1 MHLLLLTIETLK
13 QDKMYELIEL
23 ITDRPLQ
30 EENDN
35 SCIDDFYKSDNFEA
49 YFENGNE
56 DEWIRIHGTYELE
69 IEEEDNSME
78 EDTRNVFYID
88 RIKFNDL
95 TIYMNDV
102 KVNLQLAELQSLLN
116 DVENKI
122 IKHFDF

>member
-1 MHLLLLTIETLK
+1 
-13 QDKMYELIEL
+13 MYELIEL

-49 YFENGNE
+49 YYENGNE
-56 DEWIRIHGTYELE
+56 DEWIRIEGTYELE
-69 IEEEDNSME
+69 IEEEDNSIE

>member
-1 MHLLLLTIETLK
+1 
-13 QDKMYELIEL
+13 MYELIEL
-23 ITDRPLQ
+23 ITDKPLQ

-35 SCIDDFYKSDNFEA
+35 SCIEDFYKSDNFEA

-56 DEWIRIHGTYELE
+56 DEWIRMHGTYVLE

-88 RIKFNDL
+88 AIKFNDL
-95 TIYMNDV
+95 TVYMNDV
-102 KVNLQLAELQSLLN
+102 KVHLQPNELQSLLN

-122 IKHFDF
+122 NQHFDF